1 MPFTAYRV
9 YIEDGKPVGRIETL
23 DENSLPDGELTIA
36 VTHSSVN
43 YKDALSARGRPGV
56 TRRYP
61 HIPGIDAVGRVIAV
75 NEQPHHEQPASHKT
89 DDGRQA
95 DDQAA
100 VGHRSTA
107 QATGAGL
114 ASTARP
120 AGGHASAGPATHR
133 FSPGDRVIVTG
144 FDFGVNTPGGFGS
157 MIRVPADWA
166 IPLPERLSPLDAMR
180 FGTAGFTAGLS
191 LLEIERSGVEPGSRP
206 VLVTGSCGGVGSVAI
221 GVLHA
226 AGFTVHAATRSPE
239 ESGERLRS
247 IGADE
252 VVATDVLVGDS
263 EKALAKG
270 QWAAAIDTVGGSVLS
285 GALAGLQRA
294 GVATACGLV
303 GGSRFNASVMPFI
316 LRGVR
321 LVGIDSAYA
330 SRADRSEVW
339 SRLAGPWRPE
349 ALAAMSS
356 EVELDG
362 INAVVDLLLD
372 GKHRGRTVVTHGGNS

>member
-1 MPFTAYRV
+1 MTFIAYRV

-23 DENSLPDGELTIA
+23 DESTLPDGELTIE

-61 HIPGIDAVGRVIAV
+61 HTPGIDAVGRIIAV
-75 NEQPHHEQPASHKT
+75 NEHPDHEQPASRKT
-89 DDGRQA
+89 DAEQTPGERAAGGEAAAGR
-95 DDQAA
+95 
-100 VGHRSTA
+100 
-107 QATGAGL
+107 GAG
-114 ASTARP
+114 ARTAG
-120 AGGHASAGPATHR
+120 AEHVSAAHAAPR
-133 FSPGDRVIVTG
+133 LSPGDRVIVTG
-144 FDFGVNTPGGFGS
+144 FDLGVNTPGGFGS
-157 MIRVPADWA
+157 VIRVPADWA
-166 IPLPERLSPLDAMR
+166 IPLPEQLSPLDAMR

-191 LLEIERSGVEPGSRP
+191 LLELERSGVEPGSRP

-239 ESGERLRS
+239 ESGDRLRS

-252 VVATDVLVGDS
+252 VVATEALVADS
-263 EKALAKG
+263 DKALAKG
-270 QWAAAIDTVGGSVLS
+270 RWTAAIDTVGGSVLS
-285 GALAGLQRA
+285 GALAGLGRT

-316 LRGVR
+316 VRGVR

-330 SRADRSEVW
+330 SRADRIEVW
-339 SRLAGPWRPE
+339 SRLAGSWRPE
-349 ALAAMSS
+349 SLAAMSS
-356 EVELDG
+356 EVELDAVD
-362 INAVVDLLLD
+362 AVVDLLLE
-372 GKHRGRTVVTHGGNS
+372 GKHRGRTVVAHGGNS